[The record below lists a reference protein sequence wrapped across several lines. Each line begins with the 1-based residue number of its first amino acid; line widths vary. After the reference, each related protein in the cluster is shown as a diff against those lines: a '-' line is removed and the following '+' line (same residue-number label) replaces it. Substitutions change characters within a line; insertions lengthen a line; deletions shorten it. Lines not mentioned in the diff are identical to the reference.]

1 MQADGEDGKRLRSGE
16 VMLSAKQLDEL
27 RSWLFKQMQDESQA
41 SGRPGDSDLARMRA
55 MSKAVAYNRVL
66 QKMDELAGDLSEP
79 TSETTEPRR

>member
-1 MQADGEDGKRLRSGE
+1 
-16 VMLSAKQLDEL
+16 MLSAKQLDEL